1 MQMGRK
7 SAIILLANVVLW
19 AAMPALACLTP
30 VSPRP
35 CCQGMAR
42 MACDSQAMMHFG
54 DCCQVQIPD
63 APMPPG
69 VALLA
74 DHSMYSAPAAIPA
87 APAVLTVPVS
97 TATLRAAEA
106 QSPPGYAGAGAV
118 LRI

>member
-7 SAIILLANVVLW
+7 SAFVLLANVVLW

-30 VSPRP
+30 VSRRP

-42 MACDSQAMMHFG
+42 IACDSQAMMQSD
-54 DCCQVQIPD
+54 DCCQVHIPD

-74 DHSMYSAPAAIPA
+74 DHLTYSAPAAVPA
-87 APAVLTVPVS
+87 ALTVLADLAS
-97 TATLRAAEA
+97 TVTLRAAEA
-106 QSPPGYAGAGAV
+106 QSPPGSPGAGAV

>member
-7 SAIILLANVVLW
+7 SAFVLLANVVLW

-30 VSPRP
+30 VLQRT

-42 MACDSQAMMHFG
+42 MACVPQAMMHSG
-54 DCCQVQIPD
+54 DCCQVQTPD

-74 DHSMYSAPAAIPA
+74 DHSTYSAPAAIPA
-87 APAVLTVPVS
+87 APAVLTDLAS

-106 QSPPGYAGAGAV
+106 HSPPGNAGAGAV